1 MPGQFHSLQ
10 GQLLL
15 DGGKLQG
22 SFFHRA
28 VVLICAHD
36 RQGAFGLILNRPG
49 GGKVGDALVANVAH
63 AVKEQMLY
71 IGGPVHPGTLS
82 FLHSDAFV
90 PHGNVM
96 SNLNLGHSIETLTD
110 LGESFST
117 GVKLRL
123 FAGYAGWSAGQL
135 DQEMARQDWLVHP
148 ATLELV
154 FPPNPELLWKQI
166 ISQQNGPLRWLADAP
181 EDLSWN

>member
-22 SFFHRA
+22 SFFQRA

-36 RQGAFGLILNRPG
+36 AKGAFGLILNRPG
-49 GGKVGDALVANVAH
+49 GGKVGDALVANVAT

-71 IGGPVHPGTLS
+71 IGGPVQPATLS
-82 FLHSDAFV
+82 FLHSDAF
-90 PHGNVM
+90 M
-96 SNLNLGHSIETLTD
+96 LQSNIMPNLSLGHSLETLMD
-110 LGESFST
+110 LGESFSPSI
-117 GVKLRL
+117 KLRL

-135 DQEMARQDWLVHP
+135 DQEMARKDWLVHP
-148 ATLELV
+148 ASLELV
-154 FPPNPELLWKQI
+154 FPPNPEDLWKQI
-166 ISQQNGPLRWLADAP
+166 ISQQKGPLRWLADSP